1 MARSLPLVSTI
12 FVFFLLLVATE
23 MGPIMV
29 AEARTCETPS
39 NNFKGLCVSD
49 TNCASV
55 CQTEGFPGGH
65 CEGFRQ
71 RCFCTK
77 PC

>member
-1 MARSLPLVSTI
+1 MARSVSLVSTI
-12 FVFFLLLVATE
+12 FVFFLLIVATE
-23 MGPIMV
+23 MGPSMV
-29 AEARTCETPS
+29 AARTCETPS
-39 NNFKGLCVSD
+39 NSFKGACFSD

-65 CEGFRQ
+65 CKGFRQ

>member
-1 MARSLPLVSTI
+1 
-12 FVFFLLLVATE
+12 
-23 MGPIMV
+23 MGPSMV
-29 AEARTCETPS
+29 AARTCETPS
-39 NNFKGLCVSD
+39 NSFKGACFSD

-65 CEGFRQ
+65 CKGFRQ